1 MISQIEQA
9 LRPMGVGAPIRFQLN
24 MQVVKLKLNKPLE
37 GSKIQ
42 LYVKAHDTEK
52 KIEVS
57 QDDIIRD

>member
-1 MISQIEQA
+1 
-9 LRPMGVGAPIRFQLN
+9 MGVGAPIRFQLN